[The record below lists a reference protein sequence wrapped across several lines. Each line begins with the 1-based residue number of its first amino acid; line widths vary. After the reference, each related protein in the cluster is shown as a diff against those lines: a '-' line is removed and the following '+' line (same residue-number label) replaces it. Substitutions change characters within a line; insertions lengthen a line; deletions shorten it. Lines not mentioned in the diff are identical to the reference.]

1 MTRSTDS
8 EWFIRERARWITRGR
23 ADALVALRAGMFVLK
38 RDERRARKLLGVN
51 QADWRHAKRRAKD
64 GAS

>member
-1 MTRSTDS
+1 MNTQPKV
-8 EWFIRERARWITRGR
+8 RWVCPICHAT
-23 ADALVALRAGMFVLK
+23 VK